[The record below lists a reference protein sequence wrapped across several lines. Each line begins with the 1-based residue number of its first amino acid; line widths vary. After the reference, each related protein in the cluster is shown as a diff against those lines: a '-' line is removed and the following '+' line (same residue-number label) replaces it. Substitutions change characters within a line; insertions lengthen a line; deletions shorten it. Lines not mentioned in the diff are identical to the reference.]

1 LKTDRR
7 LADMLYHYHFLVAEE
22 GWTSPA
28 FMQEIKSAGYL
39 SPDQDG
45 IVLAIL
51 EHLPEGSY
59 VESIDDLREIL
70 QEHYGATDYWAISH
84 DAAEQEKI
92 QMEADFHRLVAPA
105 RYDFEAPIFGSFN
118 RYEGDPVPV
127 DLAIGGRHDLR
138 FLQRRIEEVP
148 EPLRP
153 GWRRVGPEEFKYVP
167 FLSGQIEAVHWTGAL
182 RRVLVLCEEVTGTH
196 LAMDLAQC
204 SSVTSQHRRYMRV
217 AAERLFVSLSREA
230 DGWAKSIN
238 LSPQQANALSQTD
251 AFWPESP
258 SPYLDRLFRE
268 AEQTHEDS
276 DLSARRGYAL
286 APFSLGAPDARRL
299 RTAARFLTKAMRAE
313 SPADSYLFMGTC
325 LEALLVSGEEAIGE
339 RLRDAVALILG
350 RTFEER
356 VELKNRVKKLY
367 GTRSRYVHGGQYD
380 RNERERVLCL
390 DIAKR
395 VLAAELK
402 LLRDAKE

>member
-1 LKTDRR
+1 MKTNRR
-7 LADMLYHYHFLVAEE
+7 LADMLWHYHFLVAEE
-22 GWTSPA
+22 GWTSPV

-39 SPDQDG
+39 SPDEDG

-51 EHLPEGSY
+51 DYLPKDSR

-70 QEHYGATDYWAISH
+70 QDHYGITDYEAISP
-84 DAAEQEKI
+84 DATEQEKI
-92 QMEADFHRLVAPA
+92 QMEADFHRLVAPSL
-105 RYDFEAPIFGSFN
+105 YEFEVPIFRSFS
-118 RYEGDPVPV
+118 RYEGDPVPA
-127 DLAIGGRHDLR
+127 DLAIGRRHDLR

-148 EPLRP
+148 EPLKP
-153 GWRRVGPEEFKYVP
+153 GWRRLGPQHFKYVP
-167 FLSGQIEAVHWTGAL
+167 FLVGRIEAVHWTGAL
-182 RRVLVLCEEVTGTH
+182 RRVLALCEEVTGTH
-196 LAMDLAQC
+196 LATDLAQC
-204 SSVTSQHRRYMRV
+204 SSATAQHRRDMRA
-217 AAERLFVSLSREA
+217 AAERLSLSLSREA

-268 AEQTHEDS
+268 AEQTREDS
-276 DLSARRGYAL
+276 ELSARRGYAL
-286 APFSLGAPDARRL
+286 APFSLGGPDARRL

-313 SPADSYLFMGTC
+313 SPADSYVFMGTC

-350 RTFEER
+350 RTFEDR

-367 GTRSRYVHGGQYD
+367 DTRSRYVHGGQYD

-402 LLRDAKE
+402 LLRDAGD

>member
-1 LKTDRR
+1 
-7 LADMLYHYHFLVAEE
+7 
-22 GWTSPA
+22 
-28 FMQEIKSAGYL
+28 MQEIKSAGYL
-39 SPDQDG
+39 SPDEDG

-51 EHLPEGSY
+51 DYLPKDSR

-70 QEHYGATDYWAISH
+70 QEHYGITDYEAISR
-84 DAAEQEKI
+84 DATEQEKI
-92 QMEADFHRLVAPA
+92 QMEADFHRLVAPSF
-105 RYDFEAPIFGSFN
+105 YEFEVPIFGSFS
-118 RYEGDPVPV
+118 RYEGDPVPA

-138 FLQRRIEEVP
+138 FLQRRIEELP
-148 EPLRP
+148 EPLEA
-153 GWRRVGPEEFKYVP
+153 GWRRLGPQHFKYVP
-167 FLSGQIEAVHWTGAL
+167 FLVGRVEAVHWTGAL
-182 RRVLVLCEEVTGTH
+182 RRVLALCEEVTGTR

-204 SSVTSQHRRYMRV
+204 SSATSQHRRDMRA
-217 AAERLFVSLSREA
+217 AAERLSLSLSRAA

-238 LSPQQANALSQTD
+238 LSPQQANALSQTE

-258 SPYLDRLFRE
+258 SPYLDRLSRE
-268 AEQTHEDS
+268 TEQTHEDS
-276 DLSARRGYAL
+276 ELNARRGYAL
-286 APFSLGAPDARRL
+286 APFSLGGPDARRL

-313 SPADSYLFMGTC
+313 SPADSYVFMGTC

-350 RTFEER
+350 RTFEDR

-367 GTRSRYVHGGQYD
+367 DTRSRYVHGGQYD

-402 LLRDAKE
+402 LLRDAGD